1 MSQINH
7 KKLNHRTKTHLT
19 IATQNMGGASFGRGI
34 YRREPLLAEL
44 IDRKRTD
51 VLFLTEC
58 DVENYRAYGSL
69 KIDGMLMYASRPAF
83 VQTKNKAG
91 KGTAKKEKKVRTIAL
106 VRPSSFKHVVE
117 ITQGTGERAEVW
129 LKCTTTGGET
139 FVLGGVYQ
147 EWIHPGRCAGRD
159 NDGLIKLLQKFA
171 MEQTAVLG
179 DWNHC
184 VEKGGKADHIE
195 ATKTMGYKVAHD
207 GYTFLRQ
214 NKDREPTR
222 STLDWRL
229 SNIENLKP
237 VKKTWEGVSDH
248 AWVQYELPVKIEKDP
263 TWFTRRSKK
272 HLFTTESIDTL
283 KEELSTKTAGMSE
296 LHDLT
301 RTLVDT
307 TRGHLDKFAPELRFS
322 SGEAGKKKEN
332 PRLKQL
338 RRAMK
343 RAKKAGR
350 TKSYHRNQKR
360 YRDEILKSKRDDIKQ
375 EVEKRGIQSV
385 WKIRKSK
392 TEPPRQSIKIKSSTT
407 GRLQTDKETA
417 DGFMRTFIQKVQEA
431 KPEEYVPCQQA
442 NKSECRSPKSSAIP
456 TDYFVPRRLATLEE
470 KTEEQVEKMVAS
482 MKNSEA
488 TDSTGL
494 SQRDFKGLC
503 KGLISPLTKML
514 NESMRT
520 QTFPDEYKTAK
531 IKPLLKTGQPPD
543 SYRSYRP
550 ISLLSP
556 FGKLI
561 ELAIK
566 DVVLEFAVEHNLIPR
581 AQHGYQAGKS
591 VTSAISEALKEIDM
605 QKQKNMKTAVVLFD
619 FSCAFDLVDVDRLMN
634 RMLDLGFGR
643 ELRNWI
649 QSYLTSRKAYV
660 EVNGKMSE
668 VVTLEFGTP
677 QGSIISPLL
686 FLILISDMGAKF
698 DGLLVGYADDST
710 NIVSAK
716 TVDEL
721 HEKIKQSIEKMTD
734 YANRTGMCIN
744 IKKTE
749 FLHFG
754 KTRLPPVTVGNVTLH
769 EQTEVKFLGSYFN
782 KAQTSTSNL
791 NHLTAKVNRE
801 AAALTR
807 VCHTLPLEARKTL
820 ANGIIWP
827 IIVNSIE
834 TWTNPLKFQGDRTL
848 KKLQRLWNAVSRMVL
863 RVRLSDRLS
872 TEEIMARMGS
882 RTVRREALVGHARLL
897 HDTLIADSKIRYLG
911 TYDGDERAARRPQ
924 RRSVLQVTGGR
935 SPVDRCRRLLNA
947 LHRMKLGNIISEDKE
962 AFMTLFVANLE
973 TIEKNLEKETE

>member
-1 MSQINH
+1 
-7 KKLNHRTKTHLT
+7 
-19 IATQNMGGASFGRGI
+19 MGGASFGRGI

-44 IDRKRTD
+44 IDRKLPD

-58 DVENYRAYGSL
+58 DVENYQPYGSL
-69 KIDGMLMYASRPAF
+69 KIDGMLMYASRPAT
-83 VQTKNKAG
+83 VPTKNKAG
-91 KGTAKKEKKVRTIAL
+91 RGTARSPKKVRTIAL

-117 ITQGTGERAEVW
+117 ITQGTGDRAEVW
-129 LKCTTTGGET
+129 LRCTTTGGEV

-147 EWIHPGRCAGRD
+147 EWIHPGRSAGRD
-159 NDGLIKLLQKFA
+159 NDGLVKLLQKCA
-171 MEQTAVLG
+171 MEQTAALG

-184 VEKGGKADHIE
+184 AERGGNADHIE
-195 ATKTMGYKVAHD
+195 AMKTMGYKVSHD
-207 GYTFLRQ
+207 GHTFHRQ
-214 NKDREPTR
+214 NKDREPTK

-229 SNIENLKP
+229 SNIDNLKP
-237 VKKTWEGVSDH
+237 VEKSWEGVSDH
-248 AWVQYELPVKIEKDP
+248 AWVQYELPAKIEKDP

-272 HLFTTESIDTL
+272 NLFTAESIETL
-283 KEELSTKTAGMSE
+283 REELANKTAGMTE
-296 LHDLT
+296 LQDLT
-301 RTLVDT
+301 STLIVT
-307 TRGHLDKFAPELRFS
+307 TGKHLDKFAPELRFS
-322 SGEAGKKKEN
+322 SGKTGKKKEN

-343 RAKKAGR
+343 RAKRAGR

-375 EVEKRGIQSV
+375 EVEKKGIRSV

-392 TEPPRQSIKIKSSTT
+392 TEPPRQSIKIKNENT
-407 GRLQTDKETA
+407 GGLQTDRETA
-417 DGFMRTFIQKVQEA
+417 DGFMKTFVQKVQEA
-431 KPEEYVPCQQA
+431 RPDEYVPCQQA
-442 NKSECRSPKSSAIP
+442 NKSECRSPQSSAIP
-456 TDYFVPRRLATLEE
+456 TDYFVPRRLAVLEG

-520 QTFPDEYKTAK
+520 QIFPDEFKTAK
-531 IKPLLKTGQPPD
+531 IKPLPKTGQPPD

-561 ELAIK
+561 ELTIK
-566 DVVLEFAVEHNLIPR
+566 DVVLEFAMEHNLIPR
-581 AQHGYQAGKS
+581 EQHGYQAGKS
-591 VTSAISEALKEIDM
+591 VTSAISEALREIDM
-605 QKQKNMKTAVVLFD
+605 QKQKGMKTAAILYD

-668 VVTLEFGTP
+668 VVTLDFGTP

-686 FLILISDMGAKF
+686 FLILISDMGAEF
-698 DGLLVGYADDST
+698 EGLLVGYADDST

-716 TVDEL
+716 TLEEL

-734 YANRTGMCIN
+734 YANKTGMCIN

-754 KTRLPPVTVGNVTLH
+754 RTRLPPVTVGNVTLH
-769 EQTEVKFLGSYFN
+769 EQTEVKFLGTYLN
-782 KAQTSTSNL
+782 KAMTSTSNL

-807 VCHTLPLEARKTL
+807 VCHTLPLEARKIL
-820 ANGIIWP
+820 ANGVIWP
-827 IIVNSIE
+827 MIINGIE
-834 TWTNPLKFQGDRTL
+834 TWTNPLRYQGDRTIQ
-848 KKLQRLWNAVSRMVL
+848 KLQRLWNSVSRMVL

-872 TEEIMARMGS
+872 TEEIMTRMGS
-882 RTVRREALVGHARLL
+882 RTVRRESLVGHARLL

-911 TYDGDERAARRPQ
+911 IYASDDRAAQRPK
-924 RRSVLQVTGGR
+924 RKTGLQVTGGK

-947 LHRMKLGNIISEDKE
+947 LHKMNLGSIVVEDKE
-962 AFMTLFVANLE
+962 AFMTLFGANLA
-973 TIEKNLEKETE
+973 TIEQHLEKESE

>member
-58 DVENYRAYGSL
+58 DVTNYQPYGSL

-83 VQTKNKAG
+83 VQIKNKAG

-301 RTLVDT
+301 KTLVDT

-375 EVEKRGIQSV
+375 EVEKKGIQSV

-561 ELAIK
+561 ELTIK

-754 KTRLPPVTVGNVTLH
+754 KTKLPPVTVGNVTLH
-769 EQTEVKFLGSYFN
+769 EQTEVKFLGSYLN

-827 IIVNSIE
+827 MIVNSIE

-947 LHRMKLGNIISEDKE
+947 LHRMKLENIISEDKE
-962 AFMTLFVANLE
+962 TFMTLFVANLG
-973 TIEKNLEKETE
+973 TIEENLEKETE

>member
-58 DVENYRAYGSL
+58 DVENYQPYGSL

-375 EVEKRGIQSV
+375 EVEKKGIQSV

-561 ELAIK
+561 ELTIK

-754 KTRLPPVTVGNVTLH
+754 KTKLPPVTVGNVTLH
-769 EQTEVKFLGSYFN
+769 EQTEVKFLGSYLN

-827 IIVNSIE
+827 MIVNSIE

-848 KKLQRLWNAVSRMVL
+848 KKLQRLWNTVSRMVL

-947 LHRMKLGNIISEDKE
+947 LHRMKLENIISEDKE
-962 AFMTLFVANLE
+962 TFMTLFVANLE
-973 TIEKNLEKETE
+973 TIEENLEKETE

>member
-34 YRREPLLAEL
+34 YKREPLLAEL
-44 IDRKRTD
+44 IDRKCTD

-58 DVENYRAYGSL
+58 DVENYQPYGSL

-129 LKCTTTGGET
+129 LKCTTAGGET

-184 VEKGGKADHIE
+184 AEKGGKADHIE

-301 RTLVDT
+301 RVLVDT

-375 EVEKRGIQSV
+375 EVEKKGIQSV

-407 GRLQTDKETA
+407 GKLQTDKETA

-561 ELAIK
+561 ELTIK

-754 KTRLPPVTVGNVTLH
+754 KTKLPPVKVGNVTLH
-769 EQTEVKFLGSYFN
+769 EQTEVKFLGSYLN

-827 IIVNSIE
+827 MIVNSIE

-848 KKLQRLWNAVSRMVL
+848 KKLQRLWNTVSRMVL

-924 RRSVLQVTGGR
+924 RRSALQVTGGR

-947 LHRMKLGNIISEDKE
+947 LHRMKLENIISEDKE
-962 AFMTLFVANLE
+962 TFMTLFVANLE
-973 TIEKNLEKETE
+973 TIEENLEKETE

>member
-58 DVENYRAYGSL
+58 DVTNYQPYGSL

-83 VQTKNKAG
+83 VQIKNKAG

-375 EVEKRGIQSV
+375 EVEKKGIQSV

-470 KTEEQVEKMVAS
+470 KTEEQVERMVAS

-531 IKPLLKTGQPPD
+531 IKPLLKTGQPSD

-561 ELAIK
+561 ELTIK

-734 YANRTGMCIN
+734 YANKTGMCIN

-754 KTRLPPVTVGNVTLH
+754 KTKLPPVTVGNITLH
-769 EQTEVKFLGSYFN
+769 EQTEVKFLGSYIN

-827 IIVNSIE
+827 MIVNSIE

-848 KKLQRLWNAVSRMVL
+848 KKLQRLWNTVSRMVL

-882 RTVRREALVGHARLL
+882 RTVRRESLVGHARLL

-947 LHRMKLGNIISEDKE
+947 LHRMKLENIISEDKE
-962 AFMTLFVANLE
+962 TFMTLFVANLG
-973 TIEKNLEKETE
+973 TIEENLEKETE